1 MFIKIKPISKETLEK
16 NGWKLLPNNNN
27 QLYYKKFNK
36 CTVCVRSLE
45 SKLPYECFMP
55 AYENPTPD
63 DLIAIAN
70 GLKKL
75 EENN

>member
-1 MFIKIKPISKETLEK
+1 MQIKIKPISKETLEK
-16 NGWKLLPNNNN
+16 NGWKLLTNNQQ
-27 QLYYKKFNK
+27 QLYYKIINE

-45 SKLPYECFMP
+45 SKLPYECFIP

-70 GLKKL
+70 ELKKL
-75 EENN
+75 MAI